1 MGRAEAQRPDRSCPW
16 HPREVKCLQQLELDR
31 RRARAEQ
38 ARDTAARQLAQAEQ
52 EGQAALQ
59 QLKSAHEEE
68 VNQLQEKWV
77 GGGCAQG
84 MEGQTWS
91 PGCQGAEE
99 YLE

>member
-1 MGRAEAQRPDRSCPW
+1 MQATWVQSLIGELRSHMP
-16 HPREVKCLQQLELDR
+16 HGMAKKQTTVTKSPKPTNQNRD
-31 RRARAEQ
+31 RAEQ

-84 MEGQTWS
+84 MGGPDLVS
-91 PGCQGAEE
+91 RV
-99 YLE
+99 